1 MPRVPRRELPDGIY
15 HVTSRGVARSAIA
28 RDVLDYSALR
38 AQVRDVIRRFAWK
51 LFAYCL
57 MPNHYHLI
65 VEAERE
71 LLSAGMHRLNFLHAQ
86 RFNRRYNRDG
96 HLFQNRYGA
105 LVIESPEHL
114 VTAIVYVLD
123 NPVRAGLC
131 ERAADWRWSGS
142 ALQPD

>member
-1 MPRVPRRELPDGIY
+1 RCRRRVPRRELPGGLY
-15 HVTSRGVARSAIA
+15 RVTSRGVARSAIA

-51 LFAYCL
+51 RFAYCL

-86 RFNRRYNRDG
+86 RFNRRHDRAG

-105 LVIESPEHL
+105 RVIDGSEYL
-114 VTAIVYVLD
+114 AAAIIYVLE

-131 ERAADWRWSGS
+131 ERASD
-142 ALQPD
+142 